1 MNMFC
6 ERIIEE
12 KKKLNLTA
20 KSMSAMSELHTTE
33 ETIGRILNKKTLDP
47 GINTIIDL
55 ASTVGLQPYELFMS
69 STLAAEFKVF
79 LQLRDTNE
87 QTEAER
93 ISMIAENDTL
103 KTTNVSLSQKI
114 ETLET
119 KIEHLQALLLAK
131 EELLTLYRQIHQ
143 SFDFKTLQ

>member
-1 MNMFC
+1 MFC
-6 ERIIEE
+6 ERILEE

-33 ETIGRILNKKTLDP
+33 ETIGRILNKRTLDP
-47 GINTIIDL
+47 GINTVVDI
-55 ASTVGLQPYELFMS
+55 AKTVGLQPYELFMS

>member
-1 MNMFC
+1 MFC
-6 ERIIEE
+6 ERILEE

-55 ASTVGLQPYELFMS
+55 ASTVGLHPYELFMS

-119 KIEHLQALLLAK
+119 KIEHLQALLSAK

>member
-1 MNMFC
+1 MYC
-6 ERIIEE
+6 ERILEE
-12 KKKLNLTA
+12 KKRLNMTA
-20 KSMSAMSELHTTE
+20 KAMSAISKLHTTE
-33 ETIGRILNKKTLDP
+33 ETIGRILNRKTLDP
-47 GINTIIDL
+47 GINTMIDL
-55 ASTVGLQPYELFMS
+55 AETVELRPYELFMS
-69 STLAAEFKVF
+69 ATLAAEFKVF
-79 LQLRDTNE
+79 LQFKDTSE
-87 QTEAER
+87 QNEAER